1 MSKNPISINKADLSE
16 NVKNELE
23 QLANEKRKATAERE
37 ERKSELIQMGEDRTR
52 KNPLSQMAR
61 ALVSGRN
68 ENRNFNLS
76 GNTVTADNVQPIAES
91 LKPSM
96 VLAQSG
102 VQIDDFSGYGD
113 LVYPIETTAPTAS
126 YVAEGSGP
134 SASDPTVTPYTA
146 QTHTATALVKVSRQ
160 LLASGNNVDEYIE
173 RSISNQVGL
182 QMESAFFA
190 NANVANAPGALS
202 KVSGVTDIISDTNGR
217 TLTNYDELVD
227 LKKAL
232 RNNNA
237 SGKVNLYMSPNIMGG
252 YAKLKDENDQPL
264 VPSTFVFDEFNEG
277 YITSQIPNNLT
288 KGSGSGLSTIFAF
301 TPDAVRIAIKQN
313 VVLRLDERYADE
325 LAVGMLAYVFH
336 DVIVTRPNA
345 VAMARG
351 VKFA

>member
-1 MSKNPISINKADLSE
+1 
-16 NVKNELE
+16 
-23 QLANEKRKATAERE
+23 
-37 ERKSELIQMGEDRTR
+37 
-52 KNPLSQMAR
+52 
-61 ALVSGRN
+61 
-68 ENRNFNLS
+68 
-76 GNTVTADNVQPIAES
+76 
-91 LKPSM
+91 
-96 VLAQSG
+96 
-102 VQIDDFSGYGD
+102 
-113 LVYPIETTAPTAS
+113 
-126 YVAEGSGP
+126 
-134 SASDPTVTPYTA
+134 
-146 QTHTATALVKVSRQ
+146 VKVSRQ

-190 NANVANAPGALS
+190 NANVTNAPNALAA
-202 KVSGVTDIISDTNGR
+202 VSGVTDIISDTNGR

-227 LKKAL
+227 LKKTL
-232 RNNNA
+232 RNANA
-237 SGKVNLYMSPNIMGG
+237 SGKVNFYMSPNIMGG

>member
-102 VQIDDFSGYGD
+102 VQIDDFNGYGD
-113 LVYPIETTAPTAS
+113 LVYPIETTAPVAS

-173 RSISNQVGL
+173 RSIANQVGL
-182 QMESAFFA
+182 QMENAFFA
-190 NANVANAPGALS
+190 NANVTNAPTALS
-202 KVSGVTDIISDTNGR
+202 QVSGVTDIISDTNGR

-227 LKKAL
+227 LKKTL
-232 RNNNA
+232 RNANA
-237 SGKVNLYMSPNIMGG
+237 NGKVNFYMSPNIMGG
-252 YAKLKDENDQPL
+252 YAKLKDANDQPL

-277 YITSQIPNNLT
+277 YITSQIPNDLT
-288 KGSGSGLSTIFAF
+288 KGSGTDLSTIFAF

-325 LAVGMLAYVFH
+325 LSIGFVSYIFH
-336 DVIVTRPNA
+336 DVIVTRPSA

>member
-1 MSKNPISINKADLSE
+1 MSDSIKIDKAELSPE
-16 NVKNELE
+16 VRNEL
-23 QLANEKRKATAERE
+23 QNIADEKREFVARE
-37 ERKSELIQMGEDRTR
+37 ERKSELIQMGEDRSR

-102 VQIDDFSGYGD
+102 VEVDDFSGYGD
-113 LVYPIETTAPTAS
+113 LVYPIETSAPTAS
-126 YVAEGSGP
+126 FVAEGSGP
-134 SASDPTVTPYTA
+134 SASDPTITPYTA

-160 LLASGNNVDEYIE
+160 LLASGNNVDTYLE
-173 RSISNQVGL
+173 RSIANQVGL

-190 NANVANAPGALS
+190 NANVTNAPTALS
-202 KVSGVTDIISDTNGR
+202 QVSGVSDIISDANGR

-227 LKKAL
+227 LKKSL
-232 RNNNA
+232 RNANA
-237 SGKVNLYMSPNIMGG
+237 NGKVNFYMSPNIMGG
-252 YAKLKDENDQPL
+252 YAKLKDANDQPL

-277 YITSQIPNNLT
+277 YITSQIPNDLT
-288 KGSGSGLSTIFAF
+288 KGTGTDLSTIFAF

-336 DVIVTRPNA
+336 DIIVTRPSA

>member
-1 MSKNPISINKADLSE
+1 MSENPISISKSELSDSVKA
-16 NVKNELE
+16 ELE
-23 QLANEKRKATAERE
+23 TLANEKRSFAQRE
-37 ERKSELIQMGEDRTR
+37 ERKSELIQMGEDRSR

-102 VQIDDFSGYGD
+102 VQIDDFNGYGD
-113 LVYPIETTAPTAS
+113 LVYPIETTAPVAS

-173 RSISNQVGL
+173 RSIANQVGL
-182 QMESAFFA
+182 QMEKAFFA
-190 NANVANAPGALS
+190 NANISNAPTALS
-202 KVSGVTDIISDTNGR
+202 QVSGVTDIINDANGR
-217 TLTNYDELVD
+217 TLSDYDELVD
-227 LKKAL
+227 LKKTL
-232 RNNNA
+232 RNANA
-237 SGKVNLYMSPNIMGG
+237 NGKVNFYMSPNIMGG
-252 YAKLKDENDQPL
+252 YAKLKDQNDQPL
-264 VPSTFVFDEFNEG
+264 VPAPFVFDEFNEAF
-277 YITSQIPNNLT
+277 ITSQIPNDLT
-288 KGSGSGLSTIFAF
+288 KGTGTDLSTIFAF
-301 TPDAVRIAIKQN
+301 SPDAVRIAIKQN

-325 LAVGMLAYVFH
+325 LAVGMLCYVFH
-336 DVIVTRPNA
+336 DVIVTRPSA

-351 VKFA
+351 VEFA

>member
-23 QLANEKRKATAERE
+23 QLANEKREFEARE
-37 ERKSELIQMGEDRTR
+37 ERKSALIQMGSDRAQL
-52 KNPLSQMAR
+52 NPLSQMAR

-113 LVYPIETTAPTAS
+113 LVYPIETTPPTAS

-160 LLASGNNVDEYIE
+160 LLASGNSVDEFIE
-173 RSISNQVGL
+173 RSIANQVGL

-190 NANVANAPGALS
+190 NANVTNAPTALS
-202 KVSGVTDIISDTNGR
+202 QVSGVTDIISDANGR

-227 LKKAL
+227 LKKSL
-232 RNNNA
+232 RNANA
-237 SGKVNLYMSPNIMGG
+237 NGKVNFYMSPNIMGG
-252 YAKLKDENDQPL
+252 YAKLKDANDQPL

-277 YITSQIPNNLT
+277 YITSQIPNDLA
-288 KGSGSGLSTIFAF
+288 KGSGTDLSTIFAF

-325 LAVGMLAYVFH
+325 LACGFLAYVFH
-336 DVIVTRPNA
+336 DVIVTRPSA

>member
-1 MSKNPISINKADLSE
+1 MSKNPISISKAELSE
-16 NVKNELE
+16 NVKNGLE
-23 QLANEKRKATAERE
+23 QLANEKREFEARE
-37 ERKSELIQMGEDRTR
+37 ERKTSLIQMGEDRSR

-61 ALVSGRN
+61 ALVSGRT

-76 GNTVTADNVQPIAES
+76 GNTVTADNVAPIAES

-134 SASDPTVTPYTA
+134 SASQPTVTPYTA

-227 LKKAL
+227 LKKTL
-232 RNNNA
+232 RNANA
-237 SGKVNLYMSPNIMGG
+237 SGKVNFYMSPNIMGG

>member
-16 NVKNELE
+16 SVKNELE
-23 QLANEKRKATAERE
+23 QLANEKREFVARE
-37 ERKSELIQMGEDRTR
+37 ERKSELIQMGEDRSR

-102 VQIDDFSGYGD
+102 VQVDDFNGYGD
-113 LVYPIETTAPTAS
+113 LVYPIETTPPTAS

-146 QTHTATALVKVSRQ
+146 ETHTATALVKVSRQ
-160 LLASGNNVDEYIE
+160 LLASGNNVDEFIE
-173 RSISNQVGL
+173 RSIANQVGL
-182 QMESAFFA
+182 QMENAFFA
-190 NANVANAPGALS
+190 NANVTNAPTALS
-202 KVSGVTDIISDTNGR
+202 QVSGVTDIISDTNGR

-227 LKKAL
+227 LKKSL
-232 RNNNA
+232 RNANA
-237 SGKVNLYMSPNIMGG
+237 NGKVNFYMSPNIMGG
-252 YAKLKDENDQPL
+252 YAKLKDGNDQPL

-277 YITSQIPNNLT
+277 YITSQIPNDLT
-288 KGSGSGLSTIFAF
+288 KGSGTGLSTIFAF

-336 DVIVTRPNA
+336 DIIVTRPSA

>member
-1 MSKNPISINKADLSE
+1 MSKNPVAINKSELSADALAEIENLS
-16 NVKNELE
+16 
-23 QLANEKRKATAERE
+23 AEKRAFAERE
-37 ERKSELIQMGEDRTR
+37 ERKSELIQMGEDRSL

-113 LVYPIETTAPTAS
+113 LVYPIETTAPVAS

-146 QTHTATALVKVSRQ
+146 ETHTATALVKVSRQ
-160 LLASGNNVDEYIE
+160 LLASGNNVDEFIE
-173 RSISNQVGL
+173 RSIANQVGL
-182 QMESAFFA
+182 QMEKAFFA
-190 NANVANAPGALS
+190 NANVSNAPTALS
-202 KVSGVTDIISDTNGR
+202 QVSGVTDIIDDANGR
-217 TLTNYDELVD
+217 ALVDYDELID
-227 LKKAL
+227 LKKSL
-232 RNNNA
+232 RNANA
-237 SGKVNLYMSPNIMGG
+237 NGKVNLYMSPDIMAG
-252 YAKLKDENDQPL
+252 YAKLKGTDEQPL
-264 VPSTFVFDEFNEG
+264 VPAPFVFDEFNEAF
-277 YITSQIPNNLT
+277 ITSQIPNDLT
-288 KGSGSGLSTIFAF
+288 KGTGTNLSTVFAF
-301 TPDAVRIAIKQN
+301 SPDAVRIAVKQN

-325 LAVGMLAYVFH
+325 LSVGFVSYIFH
-336 DVIVTRPNA
+336 DIIVTRPSA

-351 VKFA
+351 VYFA

>member
-1 MSKNPISINKADLSE
+1 MSEKPVSIKKSELSDS
-16 NVKNELE
+16 VRAELDK
-23 QLANEKRKATAERE
+23 LASEKRAFAERE
-37 ERKSELIQMGEDRTR
+37 ERKSELIKMGEDRST

-76 GNTVTADNVQPIAES
+76 GNTVTADNVKPIAES

-102 VQIDDFSGYGD
+102 VQIDDFNGYGD
-113 LVYPIETTAPTAS
+113 LVYPIETTAPVAE
-126 YVAEGSGP
+126 YVAEGNGP
-134 SASDPTVTPYTA
+134 TASDPTVTPYTA

-160 LLASGNNVDEYIE
+160 LLASGNNVDEFIE
-173 RSISNQVGL
+173 RSIANQVGL
-182 QMESAFFA
+182 QMENAFFA
-190 NANVANAPGALS
+190 NSTLSNAPTALS
-202 KVSGVTDIISDTNGR
+202 QVSGVTDIIDDANGR

-227 LKKAL
+227 LKKSL

-237 SGKVNLYMSPNIMGG
+237 NGKVNFYMSPNIMGG
-252 YAKLKDENDQPL
+252 YAKLKGSDDQPL
-264 VPSTFVFDEFNEG
+264 VPAPFIFDEFNES
-277 YITSQIPNNLT
+277 YITSQIPNDLT
-288 KGSGSGLSTIFAF
+288 KGTGTNLSTIFAF
-301 TPDAVRIAIKQN
+301 SPDAVKIAIKQN

-336 DVIVTRPNA
+336 DVIVTRPSA

-351 VKFA
+351 VQFA

>member
-23 QLANEKRKATAERE
+23 QLANEKREFEARE
-37 ERKSELIQMGEDRTR
+37 ERKSALIQMGSDRAQL
-52 KNPLSQMAR
+52 NPLSQMAR

-113 LVYPIETTAPTAS
+113 LVYPIETTPPTAS

-160 LLASGNNVDEYIE
+160 LLASGNSVDEFIE
-173 RSISNQVGL
+173 RSIANQVGL

-190 NANVANAPGALS
+190 NANVTNAPTALS
-202 KVSGVTDIISDTNGR
+202 QVSGVTDIISDANGR

-227 LKKAL
+227 LKKSL
-232 RNNNA
+232 RNANA
-237 SGKVNLYMSPNIMGG
+237 NGKVNFYMSPNIMGG
-252 YAKLKDENDQPL
+252 YAKLKDANDQPL

-277 YITSQIPNNLT
+277 YITSQIPNDLA
-288 KGSGSGLSTIFAF
+288 KGSGTDLSTIFAF

-336 DVIVTRPNA
+336 DVIVTRPSA

>member
-1 MSKNPISINKADLSE
+1 MSENPISINKSELSDS
-16 NVKNELE
+16 VKAELE
-23 QLANEKRKATAERE
+23 NLANEKRSFAERE
-37 ERKSELIQMGEDRTR
+37 ERKSELIQMGEDRSR

-68 ENRNFNLS
+68 ENRHFNLS

-113 LVYPIETTAPTAS
+113 LVYPIETTAPVAS

-173 RSISNQVGL
+173 RSIANQVGL
-182 QMESAFFA
+182 QMEKAFFA
-190 NANVANAPGALS
+190 NANISNAPPALS
-202 KVSGVTDIISDTNGR
+202 QVSGVTDIINDANGR
-217 TLTNYDELVD
+217 TLSDYDELVD
-227 LKKAL
+227 LKKTL
-232 RNNNA
+232 RNANA
-237 SGKVNLYMSPNIMGG
+237 NGKVNFYMSPDIMGG
-252 YAKLKDENDQPL
+252 YAKLKDQNDQPL
-264 VPSTFVFDEFNEG
+264 VPAPFVFDEFNEAF
-277 YITSQIPNNLT
+277 ITSQIPNDLT
-288 KGSGSGLSTIFAF
+288 KGTGTDLSTIFAF
-301 TPDAVRIAIKQN
+301 SPDAVRIAIKQN

-336 DVIVTRPNA
+336 DVIVTRPSA

-351 VKFA
+351 VEFA

>member
-23 QLANEKRKATAERE
+23 QLANEKREFEARE
-37 ERKSELIQMGEDRTR
+37 ERKSALIQMGSDRAQL
-52 KNPLSQMAR
+52 NPLSQMAR

-102 VQIDDFSGYGD
+102 VQVDDFNGYGD

-146 QTHTATALVKVSRQ
+146 ETHTATALVKVSRQ

-173 RSISNQVGL
+173 RSIANQVGL

-190 NANVANAPGALS
+190 NANVTNAPTALS
-202 KVSGVTDIISDTNGR
+202 QVSGVTDIISDANGR
-217 TLTNYDELVD
+217 TLTNYDELID
-227 LKKAL
+227 LKKNL
-232 RNNNA
+232 RNANA
-237 SGKVNLYMSPNIMGG
+237 NGKVNFYMSPNIMGG
-252 YAKLKDENDQPL
+252 YAKLKDANDQPL

-277 YITSQIPNNLT
+277 YITSQIPNDLT
-288 KGSGSGLSTIFAF
+288 KGTGTGLSSIFAF

-336 DVIVTRPNA
+336 DIIVTRPSA

>member
-1 MSKNPISINKADLSE
+1 MSDSIKIDKAELSPE
-16 NVKNELE
+16 VRNEL
-23 QLANEKRKATAERE
+23 QNIADEKREFVARE
-37 ERKSELIQMGEDRTR
+37 ERKSELIQMGEDRSR

-102 VQIDDFSGYGD
+102 VEVDDFSGYGD
-113 LVYPIETTAPTAS
+113 LVYPIETSAPTAS
-126 YVAEGSGP
+126 FVAEGSGP
-134 SASDPTVTPYTA
+134 SASDPTITPYTA

-160 LLASGNNVDEYIE
+160 LLASGNNVDTYLE
-173 RSISNQVGL
+173 RSIANQVGL

-190 NANVANAPGALS
+190 NANVTNAPTALS
-202 KVSGVTDIISDTNGR
+202 QVSGVSDIISDANGR

-227 LKKAL
+227 LKKSL
-232 RNNNA
+232 RNANA
-237 SGKVNLYMSPNIMGG
+237 NGKVNFYMSPNIMGG
-252 YAKLKDENDQPL
+252 YAKLKDANDQPL

-277 YITSQIPNNLT
+277 YITSQIPNDLT
-288 KGSGSGLSTIFAF
+288 KGTGTDLSTIFAF

-325 LAVGMLAYVFH
+325 LAIGMLAYVFF
-336 DVIVTRPNA
+336 DVIVTRPSA

>member
-1 MSKNPISINKADLSE
+1 MSDSIKIDKAELSPE
-16 NVKNELE
+16 VRNEL
-23 QLANEKRKATAERE
+23 QNIANEKREFEARE
-37 ERKSELIQMGEDRTR
+37 ERKTSLIQMGEDRSR
-52 KNPLSQMAR
+52 KNLLSQMAR

-102 VQIDDFSGYGD
+102 VQVDDFNGYGD
-113 LVYPIETTAPTAS
+113 LVYPIETPAPTAS
-126 YVAEGSGP
+126 YVADGSGP
-134 SASDPTVTPYTA
+134 SASDPTITPYTA
-146 QTHTATALVKVSRQ
+146 ETHTATALVKVSRQ

-173 RSISNQVGL
+173 RSIANQVGL

-190 NANVANAPGALS
+190 NANVTNAPTALS
-202 KVSGVTDIISDTNGR
+202 QVVGVTDIISDANGR

-227 LKKAL
+227 LKKSL
-232 RNNNA
+232 RNANA
-237 SGKVNLYMSPNIMGG
+237 NGKVNLYMSPNIMGG
-252 YAKLKDENDQPL
+252 YAKFKDANDQPL
-264 VPSTFVFDEFNEG
+264 VPSTLVFAEFNKG

-288 KGSGSGLSTIFAF
+288 KGSGTNLSTIFAF

-325 LAVGMLAYVFH
+325 LSIGFISYIFH
-336 DVIVTRPNA
+336 DIIVTRPSA

>member
-1 MSKNPISINKADLSE
+1 MSDSIKIDKAELSPE
-16 NVKNELE
+16 VRNEL
-23 QLANEKRKATAERE
+23 QNIADEKREFVARE
-37 ERKSELIQMGEDRTR
+37 ERKSELIQMGEDRSR

-102 VQIDDFSGYGD
+102 VEVDDFSGYGD
-113 LVYPIETTAPTAS
+113 LVYPIETSAPTAS
-126 YVAEGSGP
+126 FVAEGSGP
-134 SASDPTVTPYTA
+134 SASDPTITPYTA

-160 LLASGNNVDEYIE
+160 LLASGNNVDTYLE
-173 RSISNQVGL
+173 RSIANQVGL

-190 NANVANAPGALS
+190 NANVTNAPTALS
-202 KVSGVTDIISDTNGR
+202 QVSGVTDIISDANGR

-227 LKKAL
+227 LKKSL
-232 RNNNA
+232 RNANA
-237 SGKVNLYMSPNIMGG
+237 NGKVNFYMSPNIMGG
-252 YAKLKDENDQPL
+252 YAKLKDANDQPL

-277 YITSQIPNNLT
+277 YITSQIPNDLT
-288 KGSGSGLSTIFAF
+288 KGTGTDLSTIFAF

-336 DVIVTRPNA
+336 DIIVTRPSA

>member
-23 QLANEKRKATAERE
+23 QLANEKREFEARE
-37 ERKSELIQMGEDRTR
+37 ERKSALIQMGSDRAQL
-52 KNPLSQMAR
+52 NPLSQMAR

-113 LVYPIETTAPTAS
+113 LVYPIETTAPVAS

-160 LLASGNNVDEYIE
+160 LLASGNSVDEFIE
-173 RSISNQVGL
+173 RSIANQVGL
-182 QMESAFFA
+182 QMENAFFA
-190 NANVANAPGALS
+190 NANVTNAPTALS
-202 KVSGVTDIISDTNGR
+202 QVSGVTDIISDANGR
-217 TLTNYDELVD
+217 TLTNYDELID
-227 LKKAL
+227 LKKSL
-232 RNNNA
+232 RNANA
-237 SGKVNLYMSPNIMGG
+237 NGKVNFYMSPNIMGG
-252 YAKLKDENDQPL
+252 YAKLKDGNDQPL
-264 VPSTFVFDEFNEG
+264 VPSTFVFDELNEG
-277 YITSQIPNNLT
+277 YITSQIPNDLT
-288 KGSGSGLSTIFAF
+288 KGSGTDLSTIFAF
-301 TPDAVRIAIKQN
+301 TPEAVRIAIKQN

-325 LAVGMLAYVFH
+325 LSCGFLAYVFH
-336 DVIVTRPNA
+336 DVIVTRPSA

>member
-1 MSKNPISINKADLSE
+1 MRPPG
-16 NVKNELE
+16 
-23 QLANEKRKATAERE
+23 QL
-37 ERKSELIQMGEDRTR
+37 
-52 KNPLSQMAR
+52 
-61 ALVSGRN
+61 
-68 ENRNFNLS
+68 
-76 GNTVTADNVQPIAES
+76 
-91 LKPSM
+91 
-96 VLAQSG
+96 
-102 VQIDDFSGYGD
+102 
-113 LVYPIETTAPTAS
+113 
-126 YVAEGSGP
+126 
-134 SASDPTVTPYTA
+134 
-146 QTHTATALVKVSRQ
+146 
-160 LLASGNNVDEYIE
+160 
-173 RSISNQVGL
+173 
-182 QMESAFFA
+182 
-190 NANVANAPGALS
+190 
-202 KVSGVTDIISDTNGR
+202 DTNGR

-227 LKKAL
+227 LKKTL
-232 RNNNA
+232 RNANA
-237 SGKVNLYMSPNIMGG
+237 SGKVNFYMSPNIMGG

>member
-1 MSKNPISINKADLSE
+1 MSKNPISIDKADLSE

-23 QLANEKRKATAERE
+23 QLANEKREFEARE
-37 ERKSELIQMGEDRTR
+37 ERKTSLIQMGEDRTR

-102 VQIDDFSGYGD
+102 VEVDDFSGYGD
-113 LVYPIETTAPTAS
+113 LVYPIETSAPTAS
-126 YVAEGSGP
+126 FVAEGSGP
-134 SASDPTVTPYTA
+134 SASDPTITPYTA

-160 LLASGNNVDEYIE
+160 LLASGNNVDTYLE
-173 RSISNQVGL
+173 RSIANQVGL

-190 NANVANAPGALS
+190 NANVTNAPTALS
-202 KVSGVTDIISDTNGR
+202 QVSGVSDIISDANGR

-227 LKKAL
+227 LKKSL
-232 RNNNA
+232 RNANA
-237 SGKVNLYMSPNIMGG
+237 NGKVNFYMSPNIMGG
-252 YAKLKDENDQPL
+252 YAKLKDANDQPL

-277 YITSQIPNNLT
+277 YITSQIPNDLT
-288 KGSGSGLSTIFAF
+288 KGTGTDLSTIFAF

-336 DVIVTRPNA
+336 DIIVTRPSA

>member
-1 MSKNPISINKADLSE
+1 MSDSIKIDKAELSPE
-16 NVKNELE
+16 VRNEL
-23 QLANEKRKATAERE
+23 QHIADEKRSKEERE
-37 ERKSELIQMGEDRTR
+37 ERKSALIQMGHDRAQL
-52 KNPLSQMAR
+52 NPLSQMAR

-146 QTHTATALVKVSRQ
+146 ETHTATALVKVSRQ

-173 RSISNQVGL
+173 RSIANQVGL

-190 NANVANAPGALS
+190 NANVTNAPTALS
-202 KVSGVTDIISDTNGR
+202 QVSGVTDIISDANGR
-217 TLTNYDELVD
+217 TLTNYDELID
-227 LKKAL
+227 LKKNL
-232 RNNNA
+232 RNANA
-237 SGKVNLYMSPNIMGG
+237 NGKVNFYMSPNIMGG
-252 YAKLKDENDQPL
+252 YAKLKDANDQPL

-277 YITSQIPNNLT
+277 YITSQIPNDLT
-288 KGSGSGLSTIFAF
+288 KGSGTGLSSIYAF

-325 LAVGMLAYVFH
+325 LSVGFVSYIFH
-336 DVIVTRPNA
+336 DVIVTRPSA

>member
-1 MSKNPISINKADLSE
+1 MSDSIKIDKAELSPE
-16 NVKNELE
+16 VRNEL
-23 QLANEKRKATAERE
+23 QHIANEKREFEARE
-37 ERKSELIQMGEDRTR
+37 ERKSALIQMGSDRAQL
-52 KNPLSQMAR
+52 NPLSQMAR

-173 RSISNQVGL
+173 RSIANQVGL
-182 QMESAFFA
+182 QMENAFFA
-190 NANVANAPGALS
+190 NANIANAPTALS
-202 KVSGVTDIISDTNGR
+202 QVAGVADIISDANGR

-227 LKKAL
+227 LKKSL
-232 RNNNA
+232 RNANA
-237 SGKVNLYMSPNIMGG
+237 NGKVNFYMSPNIMGG
-252 YAKLKDENDQPL
+252 YAKLKDANDQPL

-277 YITSQIPNNLT
+277 YITSQIPNDLT
-288 KGSGSGLSTIFAF
+288 KGTGVDLSTVFAF
-301 TPDAVRIAIKQN
+301 SPDAVRIAIKQN

-336 DVIVTRPNA
+336 DVIVTRPSA